1 VPRLAVCGK
10 SLSPSSASGEPSL
23 FGGSATR
30 FTDWTLR
37 RPVSAPVTHHDLNG
51 VISWLIAD
59 AETPAFRGRLFG
71 SLVGVAEAA

>member
-1 VPRLAVCGK
+1 MK
-10 SLSPSSASGEPSL
+10 SLPRQERFTLLGLRGELSL